1 MKSTIEPKESSR
13 YYWAGAYIA
22 FGVSFIGLEL
32 LGLLNGVSPNDLE
45 FQSNLR
51 FIILML
57 HLTGGLSGGFLVNL
71 RSSVGWLQGGLVTG
85 VMAYVLE
92 QIVHT
97 VLYGWGGIGDEY
109 TMFALIGGSV
119 LGALLLEYTDLKDK
133 LKKTKDNEEESEIK
147 DN

>member
-1 MKSTIEPKESSR
+1 MKPKESSR

-32 LGLLNGVSPNDLE
+32 LGVLNGVSPSDAE
-45 FQSNLR
+45 FQSSLR
-51 FIILML
+51 FIIIIL

-71 RSSVGWLQGGLVTG
+71 RSSVGWLQGGIVTG

-97 VLYGWGGIGDEY
+97 VLYGWGTVGDEF
-109 TMFALIGGSV
+109 TMFALIGGS
-119 LGALLLEYTDLKDK
+119 LIGSFLLENTDLKNRLKIRTDK
-133 LKKTKDNEEESEIK
+133 KEENETKTD
-147 DN
+147 